1 MTKDG
6 HGRETAIL
14 VATIFVVF
22 VLATLKRVADVTQ
35 VSQLGR
41 YYMPV
46 FVLALPPAVSGI
58 MGWLDSLARWKA
70 RGPVAGCHV
79 VRAGVGRPDLGLRRV
94 VADQAISAS
103 LARTSQRGRVDPG
116 QSRRGFRPRRGS

>member
-1 MTKDG
+1 MIVGLPIVAGILAAAGNGSEQGAK
-6 HGRETAIL
+6 RRSL

-46 FVLALPPAVSGI
+46 FVLALADRRSRE
-58 MGWLDSLARWKA
+58 SLAGWIRSRMESAW
-70 RGPVAGCHV
+70 AG
-79 VRAGVGRPDLGLRRV
+79 GWP
-94 VADQAISAS
+94 
-103 LARTSQRGRVDPG
+103 
-116 QSRRGFRPRRGS
+116 